1 MGGGKFWAGD
11 RRMDPGDRT
20 EALGLMRVGE
30 RLSQKTWTVGQIA
43 KEAFMPGN
51 SPRHDRAR

>member
-1 MGGGKFWAGD
+1 
-11 RRMDPGDRT
+11 MDPGDRT
-20 EALGLMRVGE
+20 EALGLMGLMRVGE
-30 RLSQKTWTVGQIA
+30 RLSQKTWTVGKIA